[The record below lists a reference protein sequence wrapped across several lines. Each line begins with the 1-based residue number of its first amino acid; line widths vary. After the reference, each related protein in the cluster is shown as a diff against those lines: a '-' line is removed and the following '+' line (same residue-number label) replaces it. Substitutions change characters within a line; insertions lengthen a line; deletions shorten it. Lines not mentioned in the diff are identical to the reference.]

1 MLYIKHSCLARED
14 QPLPINIGERTHLTA
29 CPLTDAVIHAQRH
42 IIISN
47 KPAPIGAG
55 CLLLLSP
62 VVRSRQTAREQLLSL
77 RCCRAA
83 QRRALGQPTEQSPA
97 PEARANQ
104 RSCLHPACEGFPSP
118 TMRAWQDIRGWC
130 LVVTFLAPHTLS
142 WWPRLWGI
150 PRAVCAD
157 LLLAAHQGPSPVVL
171 SLSQHHPTVQ
181 HRPASITAPPQPF
194 GIWHKAPSLE
204 GAARKCLHPLQP
216 IWDRGAPA
224 YPHMCTSGGPP
235 SARRCSWAGASRHQS
250 ALPRSPH

>member
-83 QRRALGQPTEQSPA
+83 QRRALGWPTEQSPA
-97 PEARANQ
+97 PEAGANQ
-104 RSCLHPACEGFPSP
+104 SSCLHS
-118 TMRAWQDIRGWC
+118 
-130 LVVTFLAPHTLS
+130 V
-142 WWPRLWGI
+142 
-150 PRAVCAD
+150 
-157 LLLAAHQGPSPVVL
+157 
-171 SLSQHHPTVQ
+171 SL
-181 HRPASITAPPQPF
+181 
-194 GIWHKAPSLE
+194 
-204 GAARKCLHPLQP
+204 LQP
-216 IWDRGAPA
+216 CEHGR
-224 YPHMCTSGGPP
+224 TSGAGAWLPP
-235 SARRCSWAGASRHQS
+235 SWPHALCPGGYGGSPGRCVPTSCSLHTGGPD
-250 ALPRSPH
+250 LRS